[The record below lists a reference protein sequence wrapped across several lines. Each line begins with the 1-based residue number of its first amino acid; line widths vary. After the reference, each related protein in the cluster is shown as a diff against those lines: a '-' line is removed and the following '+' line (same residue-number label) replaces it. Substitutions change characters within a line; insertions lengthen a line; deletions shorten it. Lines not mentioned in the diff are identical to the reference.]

1 MQKLSKL
8 CTLRVIFRILKSEVS
23 IKIKLK
29 ASFGGAFTGTYG
41 DIVTLEDSAALNLI
55 EKNLAE
61 LVQEEPELE
70 KPILIPKILKG
81 KKSGK

>member
-1 MQKLSKL
+1 MSPPF
-8 CTLRVIFRILKSEVS
+8 FRTYVGGF
-23 IKIKLK
+23 IKIRLK
-29 ASFGGAFTGTYG
+29 ASFGGAFNGTYG
-41 DIVTLEDSAALNLI
+41 DVISLNDSEALNLI

-70 KPILIPKILKG
+70 RPILIPKIIKG

>member
-1 MQKLSKL
+1 MK
-8 CTLRVIFRILKSEVS
+8 V
-23 IKIKLK
+23 KLK
-29 ASFGGAFTGTYG
+29 ASFGGSFSGTYG
-41 DIVTLEDSAALNLI
+41 DIVLLEDSEALNLI

-81 KKSGK
+81 KKRGK